1 LSAAAGKVRSETAG
15 ELAEG
20 ARERAAA
27 ANRATETLGGS
38 APPGHARRL
47 EGAPFASEIRDRVSA
62 DVATY
67 AKAHGHPPG
76 LAVVVCGRSAPSMVY
91 LERILKAC
99 AQVGIDSSFVDVPG
113 VGAMDQELEL
123 AAAIHGLNDDP
134 SINGIIV
141 QMPLPEGVRLRTV
154 VDAIDPQKDI
164 DGIHPLNAGLLRLG
178 YEGFIPATA
187 HAALEMVH
195 RSGVE
200 VRGADAVVIGRSPV
214 VGMPLA
220 FMLTKEDASVTV
232 CHSKT
237 RDLADK
243 VRQADIVVV
252 AAGVPGLVT
261 GAMLKPGAVVI
272 DVGINVVDG
281 RIVGDV
287 DFASAETVASAI
299 TPVPGG
305 VGPLTNALLLSHLM
319 RAAQRQEQGG
329 GGIPAAKGAATKA
342 GTKGSATA

>member
-1 LSAAAGKVRSETAG
+1 MTVGVAAEVGGK
-15 ELAEG
+15 
-20 ARERAAA
+20 AA
-27 ANRATETLGGS
+27 
-38 APPGHARRL
+38 PGHARRL
-47 EGAPFASEIRDRVSA
+47 EGAPFASEIRDRVSRE
-62 DVATY
+62 VAVY
-67 AKAHGHPPG
+67 ARDHGHPPG

-99 AQVGIDSSFVDVPG
+99 AQVGIEASFVDVPG
-113 VGAMDQELEL
+113 DSAAAQERELE
-123 AAAIHGLNDDP
+123 AAISRLNDDP
-134 SINGIIV
+134 KINGIIV
-141 QMPLPEGVRLRTV
+141 QMPLPEGVHLKTV
-154 VDAIDPQKDI
+154 IDAIDPLKDI

-187 HAALEMVH
+187 HAALEMIH
-195 RSGVE
+195 RSGARI
-200 VRGADAVVIGRSPV
+200 RGADAVVIGRSPV

-237 RDLADK
+237 RDLPDK
-243 VRQADIVVV
+243 VRNADLVVV

-261 GAMLKPGAVVI
+261 GGMLKSGAVVI
-272 DVGINVVDG
+272 DVGINVVEG

-287 DFASAETVASAI
+287 DFESAETVASAI

-319 RAAQRQEQGG
+319 RAAQRQDQARLDHAGRGG
-329 GGIPAAKGAATKA
+329 A
-342 GTKGSATA
+342 SA

>member
-1 LSAAAGKVRSETAG
+1 MEVAAEVGGK
-15 ELAEG
+15 
-20 ARERAAA
+20 AA
-27 ANRATETLGGS
+27 
-38 APPGHARRL
+38 PGHARRL
-47 EGAPFASEIRDRVSA
+47 EGAPFASEIRDRVSGE
-62 DVATY
+62 VAEYTRQ
-67 AKAHGHPPG
+67 HGHPPG
-76 LAVVVCGRSAPSMVY
+76 LAVVICGRSAPSMVY

-99 AQVGIDSSFVDVPG
+99 AQVGVEGSFVDVPG
-113 VGAMDQELEL
+113 ETPQEQEREL
-123 AAAIHGLNDDP
+123 AAAIRRLNDDP
-134 SINGIIV
+134 MVNGIIV

-154 VDAIDPQKDI
+154 VDAIDPLKDI

-187 HAALEMVH
+187 HAALEMIH
-195 RSGVE
+195 RSNTT

-237 RDLADK
+237 RDLPDK
-243 VRQADIVVV
+243 VRNADLVVV

-261 GAMLKPGAVVI
+261 GDMLKSGAVVI

-287 DFASAETVASAI
+287 DFESAESVASAI

-305 VGPLTNALLLSHLM
+305 VGPLTNAVLLSHLM
-319 RAAQRQEQGG
+319 RAAQRQDQAKIDHAGRGG
-329 GGIPAAKGAATKA
+329 T
-342 GTKGSATA
+342 SA

>member
-1 LSAAAGKVRSETAG
+1 VSGATAAPAST
-15 ELAEG
+15 
-20 ARERAAA
+20 
-27 ANRATETLGGS
+27 
-38 APPGHARRL
+38 ARRL
-47 EGAPFASEIRDRVSA
+47 EGAPFATEIRERVAA
-62 DVATY
+62 DVGDY
-67 AKAHGHPPG
+67 VKDHGHPPG

-99 AQVGIDSSFVDVPG
+99 AQVGIEGSFVDIEG
-113 VGAMDQELEL
+113 
-123 AAAIHGLNDDP
+123 DDP
-134 SINGIIV
+134 AGVEAELTAVIERLNRDDRVAGIIV
-141 QMPLPEGVRLRTV
+141 QQPLPKGVRLKTL
-154 VDAIDPQKDI
+154 VDAIDPLKDI

-195 RSGVE
+195 RSGVDLN
-200 VRGADAVVIGRSPV
+200 GADAVVVGRSPV

-220 FMLTKEDASVTV
+220 FMLVKENATVTV

-243 VRQADIVVV
+243 VRRADVVVV
-252 AAGVPGLVT
+252 AAGQPALVT

-287 DFASAETVASAI
+287 DFGSAEKVAAAI

-319 RAAQRQEQGG
+319 RAAQRQDH
-329 GGIPAAKGAATKA
+329 AKEHFEA
-342 GTKGSATA
+342 

>member
-1 LSAAAGKVRSETAG
+1 MT
-15 ELAEG
+15 
-20 ARERAAA
+20 
-27 ANRATETLGGS
+27 S
-38 APPGHARRL
+38 APALASTTARRL
-47 EGAPFASEIRDRVSA
+47 EGAPFASEIRDRVGTE
-62 DVATY
+62 VATY
-67 AKAHGHPPG
+67 VAAHGHPPG

-99 AQVGIDSSFVDVPG
+99 AQVGIEGSFVDVEGDTPEI
-113 VGAMDQELEL
+113 QEAEL
-123 AAAIHGLNDDP
+123 TAAIDRLNDDP
-134 SINGIIV
+134 RVAGIIV
-141 QMPLPEGVRLRTV
+141 QMPLPPDVRLRAV
-154 VDAIDPQKDI
+154 VDAIDPLKDI

-195 RSGVE
+195 RSGIE
-200 VRGADAVVIGRSPV
+200 LRGADAVVIGRSPV

-220 FMLTKEDASVTV
+220 FILAREDATVTL

-237 RDLADK
+237 RNLADK
-243 VRQADIVVV
+243 VRRADVVVV
-252 AAGVPGLVT
+252 AAGKPGLVT

-272 DVGINVVDG
+272 DVGINVVEG

-287 DFASAETVASAI
+287 DFDSAEKVASAI

-319 RAAQRQEQGG
+319 RAAQRQDQ
-329 GGIPAAKGAATKA
+329 AKEHFEA
-342 GTKGSATA
+342 

>member
-1 LSAAAGKVRSETAG
+1 VTP
-15 ELAEG
+15 AE
-20 ARERAAA
+20 
-27 ANRATETLGGS
+27 
-38 APPGHARRL
+38 APPSASARRL
-47 EGAPFASEIRDRVSA
+47 EGAPFAIEIRDRVA
-62 DVATY
+62 GEVAAY
-67 AKAHGHPPG
+67 VNDHGHPPG

-99 AQVGIDSSFVDVPG
+99 AQVGIDGSFVDVEG
-113 VGAMDQELEL
+113 DDVASQEAAL
-123 AAAIHGLNDDP
+123 AAAIEGLNDDP
-134 SINGIIV
+134 RVAGIIV
-141 QMPLPEGVRLRTV
+141 QMPLPAGVRLKTV
-154 VDAIDPQKDI
+154 VDTIEPLKDI

-187 HAALEMVH
+187 HAALEIIH

-200 VRGADAVVIGRSPV
+200 LRGADAVVVGRSPV

-220 FMLTKEDASVTV
+220 FMLTKEDATVTV

-243 VRQADIVVV
+243 VRRADVVVV
-252 AAGVPGLVT
+252 AAGKPGLVT

-287 DFASAETVASAI
+287 DFESAEKVASAI

-319 RAAQRQEQGG
+319 RAAQRQDQAREHF
-329 GGIPAAKGAATKA
+329 AV
-342 GTKGSATA
+342 

>member
-1 LSAAAGKVRSETAG
+1 VTNAPAATA
-15 ELAEG
+15 
-20 ARERAAA
+20 
-27 ANRATETLGGS
+27 TT
-38 APPGHARRL
+38 ARRL
-47 EGAPFASEIRDRVSA
+47 EGAPFANEIRERVAA
-62 DVATY
+62 DVAAY
-67 AKAHGHPPG
+67 VKDHGHPPG

-91 LERILKAC
+91 LQRILKAC
-99 AQVGIDSSFVDVPG
+99 AEVGIEGSFVDVEG
-113 VGAMDQELEL
+113 
-123 AAAIHGLNDDP
+123 DDP
-134 SINGIIV
+134 ASQEAGLTDAITRLNQDPRIAGIIV
-141 QMPLPEGVRLRTV
+141 QMPLPKGVRLKTV
-154 VDAIDPQKDI
+154 VDAIEPLKDI

-195 RSGVE
+195 RSGVD

-220 FMLTKEDASVTV
+220 FILAREDATVTL

-237 RDLADK
+237 RDLAEK
-243 VRQADIVVV
+243 VRRADIVVV
-252 AAGVPGLVT
+252 AAGQPGLVT

-281 RIVGDV
+281 HIVGDV
-287 DFASAETVASAI
+287 DFESAERVASAI

-319 RAAQRQEQGG
+319 RAAQRQDQ
-329 GGIPAAKGAATKA
+329 AKEHFEA
-342 GTKGSATA
+342 

>member
-1 LSAAAGKVRSETAG
+1 LTVAAGS
-15 ELAEG
+15 
-20 ARERAAA
+20 
-27 ANRATETLGGS
+27 
-38 APPGHARRL
+38 ARRL
-47 EGAPFASEIRDRVSA
+47 EGAPFATEIRERVAA
-62 DVATY
+62 DVAAYT
-67 AKAHGHPPG
+67 KEQGHAPG

-91 LERILKAC
+91 LQRILKAC
-99 AQVGIDSSFVDVPG
+99 ADVGIDGSLVDVPG
-113 VGAMDQELEL
+113 DDAATQETEL
-123 AAAIHGLNDDP
+123 TAAIRRLNDDTT
-134 SINGIIV
+134 IAGIIV
-141 QMPLPEGVRLRTV
+141 QMPLPQGVPLRTV
-154 VDAIDPQKDI
+154 VDAIDPMKDI

-178 YEGFIPATA
+178 YEGFVPATA
-187 HAALEMVH
+187 HAGLEMIH

-200 VRGADAVVIGRSPV
+200 VKGADAVVIGRSPV

-220 FMLTKEDASVTV
+220 FMLTKEDATVTV

-237 RDLADK
+237 RDLAAK

-252 AAGVPGLVT
+252 AAGHPGLVT

-287 DFASAETVASAI
+287 DFASAEAVASAI

-319 RAAQRQEQGG
+319 RAAQRQLQ
-329 GGIPAAKGAATKA
+329 AKEHFEA
-342 GTKGSATA
+342 

>member
-1 LSAAAGKVRSETAG
+1 MT
-15 ELAEG
+15 
-20 ARERAAA
+20 
-27 ANRATETLGGS
+27 S
-38 APPGHARRL
+38 APATTASSTARRL
-47 EGAPFASEIRDRVSA
+47 EGAPFANEIRERVAA
-62 DVATY
+62 DVVTY
-67 AKAHGHPPG
+67 VKDHGHPPG

-99 AQVGIDSSFVDVPG
+99 AQVGIEGSFVDVEGDDP
-113 VGAMDQELEL
+113 ASQEAALT
-123 AAAIHGLNDDP
+123 AAISRLNDDP
-134 SINGIIV
+134 RVAGIIV
-141 QMPLPEGVRLRTV
+141 QMPLPPGVRLKTV
-154 VDAIDPQKDI
+154 VDAIDPLKDI

-200 VRGADAVVIGRSPV
+200 LKGADAVVIGRSPV

-220 FMLTKEDASVTV
+220 FILAREDATVTL

-237 RDLADK
+237 RDLAGV
-243 VRQADIVVV
+243 VRRADVVVV
-252 AAGVPGLVT
+252 AAGKPGLVT

-281 RIVGDV
+281 HIVGDV
-287 DFASAETVASAI
+287 DFESAEKVASAI

-319 RAAQRQEQGG
+319 RAAQRQDQ
-329 GGIPAAKGAATKA
+329 AKEHFEA
-342 GTKGSATA
+342 

>member
-1 LSAAAGKVRSETAG
+1 VNPAAP
-15 ELAEG
+15 
-20 ARERAAA
+20 A
-27 ANRATETLGGS
+27 ANPA
-38 APPGHARRL
+38 AHARRL
-47 EGAPFASEIRDRVSA
+47 EGAPFATEIRERVAA

-67 AKAHGHPPG
+67 VAEHGYPPG

-99 AQVGIDSSFVDVPG
+99 AQVGIDGSLVDVAGDEP
-113 VGAMDQELEL
+113 VTQARELT
-123 AAAIHGLNDDP
+123 AAIERLNADP
-134 SINGIIV
+134 RVAGIIV
-141 QMPLPEGVRLRTV
+141 QMPLPPGVGLRVV
-154 VDAIDPQKDI
+154 VDAIDPLKDI

-187 HAALEMVH
+187 HAALEMIH

-200 VRGADAVVIGRSPV
+200 LRGADAVVVGRSPV

-220 FMLTKEDASVTV
+220 FMLTKEDATVTV

-237 RDLADK
+237 RDLAAK
-243 VRQADIVVV
+243 VRTADVVVV
-252 AAGVPGLVT
+252 AAGQPGLVT
-261 GAMLKPGAVVI
+261 GDMLKPGAVVI

-281 RIVGDV
+281 HIVGDV
-287 DFASAETVASAI
+287 DFSSAEAVASAI

-319 RAAQRQEQGG
+319 RAAQRQDQ
-329 GGIPAAKGAATKA
+329 AKEHFEA
-342 GTKGSATA
+342 

>member
-1 LSAAAGKVRSETAG
+1 
-15 ELAEG
+15 
-20 ARERAAA
+20 
-27 ANRATETLGGS
+27 
-38 APPGHARRL
+38 
-47 EGAPFASEIRDRVSA
+47 
-62 DVATY
+62 
-67 AKAHGHPPG
+67 
-76 LAVVVCGRSAPSMVY
+76 MVY

-99 AQVGIDSSFVDVPG
+99 AQVGIEASFVDVE
-113 VGAMDQELEL
+113 GADVASQE
-123 AAAIHGLNDDP
+123 AALTEAIEGLNDDP
-134 SINGIIV
+134 RVAGIIV
-141 QMPLPEGVRLRTV
+141 QMPLPKGVRLKTV
-154 VDAIDPQKDI
+154 VDAIEPLKDI

-187 HAALEMVH
+187 HAALEMIH
-195 RSGVE
+195 RSGVDL
-200 VRGADAVVIGRSPV
+200 RGADAVVVGRSPV

-220 FMLTKEDASVTV
+220 FMLTKEDATVTV

-243 VRQADIVVV
+243 VRNADVVVV
-252 AAGVPGLVT
+252 AAGKPALVT

-287 DFASAETVASAI
+287 DFESAEKVASAI

-319 RAAQRQEQGG
+319 RAAQRQDQ
-329 GGIPAAKGAATKA
+329 AKEHFAV
-342 GTKGSATA
+342 

>member
-1 LSAAAGKVRSETAG
+1 MSPAATVP
-15 ELAEG
+15 
-20 ARERAAA
+20 
-27 ANRATETLGGS
+27 ATT
-38 APPGHARRL
+38 ARRL
-47 EGAPFASEIRDRVSA
+47 EGAPFATEIRDRVAA
-62 DVATY
+62 DVAAY
-67 AKAHGHPPG
+67 VKDHDHPPG

-99 AQVGIDSSFVDVPG
+99 AQVGIEGSFVDVEG
-113 VGAMDQELEL
+113 DDAASQEAGL
-123 AAAIHGLNDDP
+123 AAAITSLNDDP
-134 SINGIIV
+134 RVAGIIV
-141 QMPLPEGVRLRTV
+141 QMPLPKGVRLKTV
-154 VDAIDPQKDI
+154 VDAIEPLKDI

-195 RSGVE
+195 RSGVALK
-200 VRGADAVVIGRSPV
+200 GADAVVIGRSPV

-220 FMLTKEDASVTV
+220 FILAREDATVTL

-243 VRQADIVVV
+243 VRRADVVVV
-252 AAGVPGLVT
+252 AAGKPGLVT

-281 RIVGDV
+281 HIVGDV
-287 DFASAETVASAI
+287 DFESAEKVASAI

-319 RAAQRQEQGG
+319 RAAQRQDQ
-329 GGIPAAKGAATKA
+329 AKEHFEA
-342 GTKGSATA
+342 

>member
-1 LSAAAGKVRSETAG
+1 MTNAPAATP
-15 ELAEG
+15 
-20 ARERAAA
+20 
-27 ANRATETLGGS
+27 TL
-38 APPGHARRL
+38 ARRL
-47 EGAPFASEIRDRVSA
+47 EGAPFASEIRDRVAA

-67 AKAHGHPPG
+67 VKEHGHPPG

-99 AQVGIDSSFVDVPG
+99 AQVGIAGTFVDVEG
-113 VGAMDQELEL
+113 DDAASQEAGL
-123 AAAIHGLNDDP
+123 AEAITRLNDDP
-134 SINGIIV
+134 EIAGIIV
-141 QMPLPEGVRLRTV
+141 QMPLPKGVRLKTV
-154 VDAIDPQKDI
+154 VDAIEPLKDI

-195 RSGVE
+195 RSGIE
-200 VRGADAVVIGRSPV
+200 LRGADAVVIGRSPV

-220 FMLTKEDASVTV
+220 FILAKEDATVTL
-232 CHSKT
+232 CHSRT

-243 VRQADIVVV
+243 VRRADVVVV
-252 AAGVPGLVT
+252 AAGKPGLVT

-281 RIVGDV
+281 HIVGDV
-287 DFASAETVASAI
+287 DFDSAEKVASAI

-319 RAAQRQEQGG
+319 RAAQRQDQ
-329 GGIPAAKGAATKA
+329 AKEHFEA
-342 GTKGSATA
+342 

>member
-1 LSAAAGKVRSETAG
+1 MSGTPAVAVS
-15 ELAEG
+15 
-20 ARERAAA
+20 
-27 ANRATETLGGS
+27 
-38 APPGHARRL
+38 PARRL
-47 EGAPFASEIRDRVSA
+47 EGAPFASEIRERVAA
-62 DVATY
+62 DVQAY
-67 AKAHGHPPG
+67 VAAHGHAPG

-99 AQVGIDSSFVDVPG
+99 GQVGIEGQLVDVPG
-113 VGAMDQELEL
+113 DDPETQESEL
-123 AAAIHGLNDDP
+123 TAAILRLNEDAQV
-134 SINGIIV
+134 NGIIV
-141 QMPLPEGVRLRTV
+141 QMPLPAGVPLRTV
-154 VDAIDPQKDI
+154 VDAIEPLKDI

-187 HAALEMVH
+187 HAALEMIH

-200 VRGADAVVIGRSPV
+200 LRGADAVVIGRSPV

-220 FMLTKEDASVTV
+220 FMLTKEDATVTV

-237 RDLADK
+237 RDLAAK
-243 VRQADIVVV
+243 VRAADVVVV
-252 AAGVPGLVT
+252 AAGHPGLVT

-287 DFASAETVASAI
+287 DFQSAEAVAAAI

-305 VGPLTNALLLSHLM
+305 VGPLTSALLLSHLM
-319 RAAQRQEQGG
+319 RAAQRQDHAREHFE
-329 GGIPAAKGAATKA
+329 A
-342 GTKGSATA
+342 

>member
-1 LSAAAGKVRSETAG
+1 VSGATAAPAST
-15 ELAEG
+15 
-20 ARERAAA
+20 
-27 ANRATETLGGS
+27 
-38 APPGHARRL
+38 ARRL
-47 EGAPFASEIRDRVSA
+47 EGAPFATEIRERVAA
-62 DVATY
+62 DVAAY
-67 AKAHGHPPG
+67 LQDHGHPPG

-99 AQVGIDSSFVDVPG
+99 AQVGIEGSFVDIEGEDPRG
-113 VGAMDQELEL
+113 IEAELT
-123 AAAIHGLNDDP
+123 AALDRLNRDP
-134 SINGIIV
+134 RVAGIIV
-141 QMPLPEGVRLRTV
+141 QQPLPAGVRLKAL
-154 VDAIDPQKDI
+154 VDAIDPLKDI

-195 RSGVE
+195 RSGVDLK
-200 VRGADAVVIGRSPV
+200 GADAVVIGRSPV
-214 VGMPLA
+214 VGMPLS
-220 FMLTKEDASVTV
+220 FMLVKEDATVTV

-243 VRQADIVVV
+243 VRRADVVVV
-252 AAGVPGLVT
+252 AAGQPRLVT

-287 DFASAETVASAI
+287 DFDSAEKVASAI

-319 RAAQRQEQGG
+319 RAAQRQDQ
-329 GGIPAAKGAATKA
+329 AKEHFEA
-342 GTKGSATA
+342 

>member
-1 LSAAAGKVRSETAG
+1 VTNAPTAAAST
-15 ELAEG
+15 
-20 ARERAAA
+20 
-27 ANRATETLGGS
+27 
-38 APPGHARRL
+38 ARRL
-47 EGAPFASEIRDRVSA
+47 EGAPFANEIRERVAA
-62 DVATY
+62 DVAAY
-67 AKAHGHPPG
+67 VKDHGHPPG

-91 LERILKAC
+91 LHRILKAC
-99 AQVGIDSSFVDVPG
+99 AEVGIAGSFVDVEGDDP
-113 VGAMDQELEL
+113 ASQEAGLTD
-123 AAAIHGLNDDP
+123 AITRLNDDP
-134 SINGIIV
+134 RIAGIIV
-141 QMPLPEGVRLRTV
+141 QMPLPKGVRLKTV
-154 VDAIDPQKDI
+154 VDAIEPLKDI

-220 FMLTKEDASVTV
+220 FILAREDATVTL

-237 RDLADK
+237 RDLAEK
-243 VRQADIVVV
+243 VRRADIVVV
-252 AAGVPGLVT
+252 AAGQPGLVT

-281 RIVGDV
+281 HIVGDV
-287 DFASAETVASAI
+287 DFESAERVASAI

-319 RAAQRQEQGG
+319 RAAQRQDQ
-329 GGIPAAKGAATKA
+329 AKEHFEA
-342 GTKGSATA
+342 